1 MKKNGAQI
9 FLDCLL
15 KEGVDTVFGFPGGA
29 VLPIYDALFDHP
41 LRHILVRHEQGAV
54 HMADGYARAT
64 GKPGVVIVT
73 SGPGATNTVTGIAT
87 AYMDSIPVVV
97 FTGQVPTA
105 LIGNDAFQEADIV
118 GITRPCTKH
127 NYLVKDIN
135 DLQRII
141 KEAFYIAT
149 TGRPGPVLVDIPKD
163 VQNAPCELKYPD
175 RVDLPSYQPT
185 YRGHPGQVKKAVDLI
200 LSSKRPVIYAGGG
213 VVLSNA
219 AEELKAFAVKLNL
232 PATTTLMGLGGFPGT
247 HPLFMGM
254 LGMHGTYCANMAVT
268 NTDCL
273 IAVGARFDDRVT
285 GKIDEFAPY
294 AGIIHIDIDPTSISK
309 NVRVDIPIVG
319 DVKNVLR
326 DMLKLASARGVSE
339 FKKNI
344 KDWHGQIRTWNETH
358 RLSYKQDHKKIKPQ
372 YVIEKLYEITKGDAI
387 ITTEVGQNQMWAAQ
401 FFKYDTPRSFI
412 TSGGLGTM
420 GFGFP
425 AAIGAQLAFPD
436 RTVIDIAG
444 DGSLQMNIQE
454 LATAVQ
460 YKLPVKVAI
469 LNNMVLGMVRQW
481 QEFFYDKRYSH
492 TCISVAPDFV
502 KLAEAYGAVG
512 LRAKTPDEVEAVIK
526 EAMKVKDR
534 PVLMD
539 FKCDQFEDVYPMVP
553 AGQPLAKMLLV

>member
-1 MKKNGAQI
+1 MKKNGAEI
-9 FLDCLL
+9 LL
-15 KEGVDTVFGFPGGA
+15 ECIMKEGVDTVFGFPGGA
-29 VLPIYDALFDHP
+29 VLPIYDALYDSP
-41 LRHILVRHEQGAV
+41 LKHILVRHEQGAV

-64 GKPGVVIVT
+64 GRPGVVIVT

-135 DLQRII
+135 DLPRII

-163 VQNAPCELKYPD
+163 ILMASAEYKYPEKVSLD
-175 RVDLPSYQPT
+175 SYQPN
-185 YRGHPGQVKKAVDLI
+185 YKGHPGQVKKAMDLI
-200 LSSKRPVIYAGGG
+200 LASKRPVVYAGGG
-213 VVLSNA
+213 VILSNA
-219 AEELKAFAVKLNL
+219 SEELKAFSTKLNL
-232 PATTTLMGLGGFPGT
+232 PTTTTLMGLGGFPGT
-247 HPLFMGM
+247 NPLFLGM
-254 LGMHGTYCANMAVT
+254 LGMHGTFSANMAVT

-273 IAVGARFDDRVT
+273 IAIGARFDDRVT
-285 GKIDEFAPY
+285 GKIDEFAPF
-294 AGIIHIDIDPTSISK
+294 AGIIHVDIDPTSISK

-319 DVKNVLR
+319 DVKNVLKEL
-326 DMLKLASARGVSE
+326 LKAIPAQKKD
-339 FKKNI
+339 FKKNTEEWHEQI
-344 KDWHGQIRTWNETH
+344 KTWGETH
-358 RLSYKQDHKKIKPQ
+358 RLSYKQEANGKIKPQ
-372 YVIEKLYEITKGDAI
+372 YVIEKLYEATGGDAI

-401 FFKYDTPRSFI
+401 FFKYDRARTFI

-425 AAIGAQLAFPD
+425 AAIGAQIAFPD
-436 RTVIDIAG
+436 KTVIGIAG

-460 YKLPVKVAI
+460 YKLPIKIAI

-512 LRAKTPDEVEAVIK
+512 LRAKTPDEVEKVIK
-526 EAMKVKDR
+526 EAMAVKDK

-539 FKCDQFEDVYPMVP
+539 FRVDPFEDVYPMVP
-553 AGQPLAKMLLV
+553 AGQPLNKMLLV